1 MSKFVWLLTFIFNIS
16 FSFVAVAQ
24 IASIDSLEVELK
36 SVKSDTARLRVYV
49 ELIELY
55 DQLAPSEKAMQRV
68 LEGLDL
74 AKRIGNE
81 FAQAK
86 LLQFRGQISNELY
99 QSDYKSA
106 LSFLAQSLQLH
117 RKLWKANPRNFAQQR
132 EIVSVLNST
141 AYLYWQWG
149 KLVTSLSYYD
159 STIHLGSKLR
169 LIDSTDFRTN
179 RLLGIALNS
188 KGAVLWGL
196 GNYSE
201 AIESYIDASAYF
213 EQLGMTKF
221 LSLAMSNIGLI
232 YESWGQK
239 EDALFYFKRA
249 VSLAGQ
255 AEDASAT
262 GYALNNMGSFMRS
275 AEQYDSALYYFQLS
289 LDAYAEDNIGGMWL
303 NLNGFGRTYA
313 RMKAYD
319 KSLDYFFKALQLA
332 EETNSDYRRALAKE
346 SISSTMADKGDYRKA
361 LQFANESNA
370 VAEKHGYKEII
381 KDNYLN
387 ISRVYSLQNDF
398 QKAYENYQRYSE
410 VKDSLF
416 SDEKFRQ
423 ITLMKEQFEAEKK
436 ENENELLR
444 RDSLLRDRDLQ
455 RARLEQ
461 YGLIILLLALLTFG
475 GYFVVTNKK
484 IKGINKVLT
493 GKNLE
498 ITRQKEEL
506 ALQAEALRKSN
517 EIKNLM
523 FSIVSHDLRGPI
535 VNLGGLVGLI
545 SNESISKEEFQK
557 LLPTVLTNIGSL
569 TALTDNLLYWA
580 RSQMEGIKAV
590 PQKFDIKEHLASK
603 MQLYERAALEKGIIC
618 FDRLKP
624 ATMVYADPYMVE
636 LVVRNLISNAIK
648 FCNAGDTITISSEE
662 SNSFVEITVKDTGQG
677 IPPEYMERIFNDI
690 QFTTLGTKNEKGV
703 GLGLMMSK
711 HFVEV
716 IGGRIWVESIFKK
729 GSSFHFTIPVSE
741 SSDLL
746 AEN

>member
-1 MSKFVWLLTFIFNIS
+1 MSMEKLVWSVIFILCVL
-16 FSFVAVAQ
+16 FSVKTEAQ

-36 SVKSDTARLRVYV
+36 SVKSDTARLRVYIDLV
-49 ELIELY
+49 ELY
-55 DQLAPSEKAMQRV
+55 DKLAPSEKAMQRV

-74 AKRIGNE
+74 AKRTGNE

-86 LLQFRGQISNELY
+86 LLQFRGQIYNELY
-99 QSDYKSA
+99 RSDYDGA
-106 LSFLAQSLQLH
+106 LSFFAQSLQLH
-117 RKLWKANPRNFAQQR
+117 RKLSKTNPDNFAQQR

-141 AYLYWQWG
+141 GYIYWQWG
-149 KLVTSLSYYD
+149 KLVTSLFYYD
-159 STIHLGSKLR
+159 STIQLGNKLR
-169 LIDSTDFRTN
+169 LVDSTDFRTN

-201 AIESYIDASAYF
+201 AIESYIDATAYF

-249 VSLAGQ
+249 VTLARE
-255 AEDASAT
+255 AEDQSAT

-275 AEQYDSALYYFQLS
+275 AAQYDSALYYFQLS
-289 LDAYAEDNIGGMWL
+289 LEEYAEDNIGGIWL
-303 NLNGFGRTYA
+303 NLNGFGKTYA
-313 RMKAYD
+313 KMKAYD

-332 EETNSDYRRALAKE
+332 EETNSDYRRALAKQ
-346 SISSTMADKGDYRKA
+346 SISSTMADKGDYKNA
-361 LQFANESNA
+361 LQYANESNA
-370 VAEKHGYKEII
+370 VAERYGYKEIV

-387 ISRVYSLQNDF
+387 ISRVYSLQKNYE
-398 QKAYENYQRYSE
+398 KAYETYQRYSE
-410 VKDSLF
+410 AKDSLF

-444 RDSLLRDRDLQ
+444 RDSLLRDQDLQ

-461 YGLIILLLALLTFG
+461 YGLIILLVAMLTFG
-475 GYFVVTNKK
+475 GYFVVTNRK

-498 ITRQKEEL
+498 ITQQKEEL

-523 FSIVSHDLRGPI
+523 FSIVSHDLRAPI
-535 VNLGGLVGLI
+535 VNLGGLVELI

-557 LLPTVLTNIGSL
+557 LFPTVLTNIGSL

-590 PQKFDIKEHLASK
+590 PQRFDIKEHLGPK

-618 FDRLKP
+618 IDNLEP

-648 FCNAGDTITISSEE
+648 FCNAGDTITTSSKEA
-662 SNSFVEITVKDTGQG
+662 NGFVEITVQDTGQG

-703 GLGLMMSK
+703 GLGLMMCK

-729 GSSFHFTIPVSE
+729 GSSFHFTIPVS
-741 SSDLL
+741 
-746 AEN
+746 

>member
-1 MSKFVWLLTFIFNIS
+1 MEKLVWSVIFILCVL
-16 FSFVAVAQ
+16 FSIETEAQ

-36 SVKSDTARLRVYV
+36 LAKEDTARLRIYID
-49 ELIELY
+49 LIDLY
-55 DQLAPSEKAMQRV
+55 DKLAPSEKAMQRV

-74 AKRIGNE
+74 AKRTGNE

-86 LLQFRGQISNELY
+86 LLQFRGQIYNELY
-99 QSDYKSA
+99 RSDYDGA
-106 LSFLAQSLQLH
+106 LSFLAQSIRLH
-117 RKLWKANPRNFAQQR
+117 RKLSKANPGNFAQQR

-141 AYLYWQWG
+141 GYIYWQWG
-149 KLVTSLSYYD
+149 KLVTSLFYYD
-159 STIHLGSKLR
+159 STIQLGNKLR

-249 VSLAGQ
+249 VTLARE
-255 AEDASAT
+255 AEDPSAT

-289 LDAYAEDNIGGMWL
+289 LEEYAEDNIGGIWL
-303 NLNGFGRTYA
+303 NLNGFGKTYA
-313 RMKAYD
+313 KIKAYD

-332 EETNSDYRRALAKE
+332 EETNSDYRRALAKQ
-346 SISSTMADKGDYRKA
+346 SISSTMADKGDYKNA

-370 VAEKHGYKEII
+370 VAEKYGYKEIV

-387 ISRVYSLQNDF
+387 ISRVYSLQNNY
-398 QKAYENYQRYSE
+398 QKAYETYQRYSE

-444 RDSLLRDRDLQ
+444 RDSLLRDQDLQ

-461 YGLIILLLALLTFG
+461 YGLIILLIAMLTFG
-475 GYFVVTNKK
+475 GYFVVTNRK

-545 SNESISKEEFQK
+545 SNRSISKEEFQK
-557 LLPTVLTNIGSL
+557 LLPTVLNNIGSL

-590 PQKFDIKEHLASK
+590 PQRFDIKEHLGPK

-618 FDRLKP
+618 IDNLEP

-648 FCNAGDTITISSEE
+648 FCNSGDTITTSSKEA
-662 SNSFVEITVKDTGQG
+662 NGFVEITVKDTGQG

-716 IGGRIWVESIFKK
+716 IGGKIWVESIFKK
-729 GSSFHFTIPVSE
+729 GSSFHFTIPIS
-741 SSDLL
+741 
-746 AEN
+746 